1 MRRAVFAVF
10 VVLAGPVWA
19 LGQPNDDRVTRVE
32 QWLKAVMRHEPG
44 TTDDAAQRVASWSAS
59 DIRRLW
65 IDANAIA
72 QLMRDPRR
80 SGFQVKAERQPATQ
94 TVRYSTLQLM
104 RMKALACA
112 ASGNLSSP
120 ACVEIRAASS
130 LDPDLVR
137 LSALAAASRLGGD
150 DNFVLR
156 RGALLHADV
165 AMLMPGRIEPMT
177 GGALDGP
184 RQVRIHTSDGMPLDL
199 GEVAPHWEVARML
212 LDFVRPA
219 GAANPAPGLDD
230 MVRLWYRSTAAWM
243 QAREQHDTDHLDRA
257 RAIFPNDA
265 DILFLSACQHEVY
278 AGAPVQSALRAM
290 PVPTGMRSEVVPA
303 RAELQQAETL
313 FRRAL
318 AANPA
323 MGEARLRYGRVLL
336 LLDRPADAANDLRKA
351 LEMVTEDELRYYG
364 ELFLGGAETARRN
377 FEAAREAYGR
387 AARLYSEA
395 QSPRIAL
402 SELARRL
409 GDRGGAWREMQPIF
423 ERPAIDAEPDEPWWR
438 YFVVQARNADAL
450 LEALRRPFRNEP

>member
-10 VVLAGPVWA
+10 VVLAGPAWA
-19 LGQPNDDRVTRVE
+19 FGQPTDDRVTRVE
-32 QWLKAVMRHEPG
+32 QWLKAVMGHEPG
-44 TTDDAAQRVASWSAS
+44 TTDEAAQRVASWSAS

-80 SGFQVKAERQPATQ
+80 SEFQDRAKRQPATP
-94 TVRYSTLQLM
+94 TVRYPTLQLE
-104 RMKALACA
+104 RMKTLACA
-112 ASGNLSSP
+112 ASGNLSNP

-137 LSALAAASRLGGD
+137 LSTLASASRRGGD

-156 RGALLHADV
+156 RGALLHADI
-165 AMLMPGRIEPMT
+165 AMLMPDSAEPMT

-184 RQVRIHTSDGMPLDL
+184 RRVRMHTSDGLAIDV
-199 GEVAPHWEVARML
+199 GELPPHWEIARML

-219 GAANPAPGLDD
+219 GAANPAPGLDS
-230 MVRLWYRSTAAWM
+230 MVRFWYRSTAAWM

-265 DILFLSACQHEVY
+265 DILFLSACQHEIY

-290 PVPTGMRSEVVPA
+290 PVPTGMRSDVVSA
-303 RAELQQAETL
+303 RAELHQAETL

-318 AANPA
+318 AANPS

-336 LLDRPADAANDLRKA
+336 LLDRAADAANELRRA
-351 LEMVTEDELRYYG
+351 LAMVSEDELRYYG
-364 ELFLGGAETARRN
+364 ELFLGAAETARRN
-377 FEAAREAYGR
+377 VAAR
-387 AARLYSEA
+387 
-395 QSPRIAL
+395 
-402 SELARRL
+402 ARRL
-409 GDRGGAWREMQPIF
+409 RPGRPLLSRGAV
-423 ERPAIDAEPDEPWWR
+423 PAD
-438 YFVVQARNADAL
+438 L
-450 LEALRRPFRNEP
+450 L

>member
-10 VVLAGPVWA
+10 VVLAGPVSA

-44 TTDDAAQRVASWSAS
+44 TTDEAAQHVASWSAS

-80 SGFQVKAERQPATQ
+80 SGFQSRAKDQPATS
-94 TVRYSTLQLM
+94 TVQYSTLQLM
-104 RMKALACA
+104 RMKELACA
-112 ASGNLSSP
+112 ASGNLSHP
-120 ACVEIRAASS
+120 ACVETRAASS

-137 LSALAAASRLGGD
+137 LSTLASASRRGGD

-156 RGALLHADV
+156 RGALLHADI
-165 AMLMPGRIEPMT
+165 AMLMPDSVEPMT

-184 RQVRIHTSDGMPLDL
+184 RRVRMHTSDGLAL
-199 GEVAPHWEVARML
+199 EVGELPPHWEIARML

-243 QAREQHDTDHLDRA
+243 QAREQHDTVHLDRA

-290 PVPTGMRSEVVPA
+290 PVPTGMRSDVVSS
-303 RAELQQAETL
+303 RAELHQAETL

-318 AANPA
+318 AANPS

-336 LLDRPADAANDLRKA
+336 LLDRAADAANELRKA
-351 LEMVTEDELRYYG
+351 LAMVSEDELRYYG
-364 ELFLGGAETARRN
+364 ELFLGAAETARRN
-377 FEAAREAYGR
+377 FAAAREAYGR
-387 AARLYSEA
+387 AARFYPEA

-409 GDRGGAWREMQPIF
+409 GDRGAAWREMQTIF
-423 ERPAIDAEPDEPWWR
+423 ERPASDAEPDDPWWR
-438 YFVVQARNADAL
+438 YFMVQARNADDL
-450 LEALRRPFRNEP
+450 LEALRRPFLNEP

>member
-10 VVLAGPVWA
+10 VVLAGPVSA

-44 TTDDAAQRVASWSAS
+44 TTDEAAQHVASWSAS

-80 SGFQVKAERQPATQ
+80 SGFQSRAKDQPATS
-94 TVRYSTLQLM
+94 TVQYSTLQLM
-104 RMKALACA
+104 RMKELACA
-112 ASGNLSSP
+112 ASGNLSHP
-120 ACVEIRAASS
+120 ACVETRAASS

-137 LSALAAASRLGGD
+137 LSTLASASRRGGD

-156 RGALLHADV
+156 RGALLHADI
-165 AMLMPGRIEPMT
+165 AMLMPDSVEPMT

-184 RQVRIHTSDGMPLDL
+184 RRVRMHTSDGLAL
-199 GEVAPHWEVARML
+199 EVGELPPHWEIARML

-243 QAREQHDTDHLDRA
+243 QAREQHDTVHLDRA

-290 PVPTGMRSEVVPA
+290 PVPTGMRSDVVSS
-303 RAELQQAETL
+303 RAELHQAETL

-318 AANPA
+318 AANPS

-336 LLDRPADAANDLRKA
+336 LLDRAADAANELRKA
-351 LEMVTEDELRYYG
+351 LAMVSEDELRYYG
-364 ELFLGGAETARRN
+364 ELFLGAAETARRN
-377 FEAAREAYGR
+377 FAAAREAYGR
-387 AARLYSEA
+387 AAR
-395 QSPRIAL
+395 
-402 SELARRL
+402 
-409 GDRGGAWREMQPIF
+409 F
-423 ERPAIDAEPDEPWWR
+423 
-438 YFVVQARNADAL
+438 
-450 LEALRRPFRNEP
+450 